1 MSYFQKIF
9 AITYKDVIFEFRS
22 RESVSSML
30 MFSLLVVII
39 FSFTFDP
46 GSTYV
51 FEAAP
56 GIIWVAIT
64 FSGIIG
70 LNRSFFYEV
79 DKGSMH
85 GMLLTPVDRGVIYFG
100 KVLSN
105 LIFMLIVEIFTLP
118 LFMILFN
125 LDLYSHLAELVSVT
139 LLATIGFAAVGTLF
153 SAMAVNTKT
162 RDVML
167 PILLFPVFVPVILA
181 AVNATGSILA
191 GESWATIGDWLK
203 LLAVFDVIFLA
214 LCYLLF
220 EYVVEE

>member
-9 AITYKDVIFEFRS
+9 AITYKDVVFELRS

-30 MFSLLVVII
+30 MFSLLVVVI

-46 GSTYV
+46 GSAYV
-51 FEAAP
+51 LEAAP

-105 LIFMLIVEIFTLP
+105 LIFMIIVEIFTLP
-118 LFMILFN
+118 LFAVLFN
-125 LDLYSHLAELVSVT
+125 LSLFGSLAELVAVT
-139 LLATIGFAAVGTLF
+139 FLATVGFAAVGTLF

-181 AVNATGSILA
+181 AVNATSSILRQQ
-191 GESWATIGDWLK
+191 SWDAIADWLK
-203 LLAVFDVIFLA
+203 LLGVFDVIFMA

>member
-30 MFSLLVVII
+30 MFSLLVVVI

>member
-1 MSYFQKIF
+1 MSYLQKIL
-9 AITYKDVIFEFRS
+9 AITYKDILFEFRS

-30 MFSLLVVII
+30 MFSLLVVVI

-46 GSTYV
+46 GSAFV
-51 FEAAP
+51 LEAAP

-79 DKGSMH
+79 EKGSLH
-85 GMLLTPVDRGVIYFG
+85 GILLTPVDRGVIYFG

-105 LIFMLIVEIFTLP
+105 LVFMAIVEIFTLP
-118 LFMILFN
+118 LFAILFN
-125 LDLYSHLAELVSVT
+125 LSLLGNITQLITVT
-139 LLATIGFAAVGTLF
+139 FLATVGFAAVGTLF
-153 SAMAVNTKT
+153 SAISVNTKT

-181 AVNATGSILA
+181 AVNSTASILRQQ
-191 GESWATIGDWLK
+191 GWAEIADWLK
-203 LLAVFDVIFLA
+203 ILVAFDVIFLS
-214 LCYLLF
+214 LCFLLF

>member
-9 AITYKDVIFEFRS
+9 AITYKDVVFELRS

-30 MFSLLVVII
+30 MFSLLVVVI

-46 GSTYV
+46 GSAYV
-51 FEAAP
+51 LEAAP

-105 LIFMLIVEIFTLP
+105 LIFMIIVEIFTLP
-118 LFMILFN
+118 LFAVLFN
-125 LDLYSHLAELVSVT
+125 LSLFGSLAELVAVT
-139 LLATIGFAAVGTLF
+139 FLATVGFAAVGTLF

-181 AVNATGSILA
+181 AVNAN
-191 GESWATIGDWLK
+191 
-203 LLAVFDVIFLA
+203 
-214 LCYLLF
+214 
-220 EYVVEE
+220 